1 VKRSK
6 TTTRHTALNSDNN
19 VKIVSKILAEVFVE
33 PPQKNIDLKQD
44 VVELLRHRRGLH
56 VNVGQKSLDI
66 IPAFG
71 MRYSSRAVAAEGTRT
86 VSSPRF
92 LGSTSEGRARSPTCV
107 EKSREEDDDEAIA
120 NTSGSTGY
128 GRRKKAGGAQVVDC
142 GEDESMGSGSIGEV
156 HVDMWGCWREGW
168 GSFVGHN

>member
-1 VKRSK
+1 
-6 TTTRHTALNSDNN
+6 
-19 VKIVSKILAEVFVE
+19 
-33 PPQKNIDLKQD
+33 
-44 VVELLRHRRGLH
+44 
-56 VNVGQKSLDI
+56 
-66 IPAFG
+66 
-71 MRYSSRAVAAEGTRT
+71 MRYSGRAVIADGTRT
-86 VSSPRF
+86 VSSRCF
-92 LGSTSEGRARSPTCV
+92 LGSTGARRARSPTV

-128 GRRKKAGGAQVVDC
+128 GRRKEAGGAQVVDC